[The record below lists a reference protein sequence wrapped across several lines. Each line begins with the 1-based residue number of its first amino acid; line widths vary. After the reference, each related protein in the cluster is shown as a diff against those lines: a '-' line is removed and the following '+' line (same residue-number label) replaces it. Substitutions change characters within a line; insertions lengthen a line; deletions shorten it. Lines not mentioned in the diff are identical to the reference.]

1 MVMAMTEKRFE
12 MVIVDV
18 QGNFYYLDRVTD
30 EKISSTLALEGKLN
44 ELANENEQL
53 KKENKELRQYLG
65 WQEMELEELED
76 INKNVIE

>member
-1 MVMAMTEKRFE
+1 MAMTEKRFE

>member
-1 MVMAMTEKRFE
+1 MTEKRFE

-44 ELANENEQL
+44 ELAEENEQL
-53 KKENKELRQYLG
+53 K
-65 WQEMELEELED
+65 QEKQELED
-76 INKNVIE
+76 GLQEFREYCNYLKSILEDNEIWYE